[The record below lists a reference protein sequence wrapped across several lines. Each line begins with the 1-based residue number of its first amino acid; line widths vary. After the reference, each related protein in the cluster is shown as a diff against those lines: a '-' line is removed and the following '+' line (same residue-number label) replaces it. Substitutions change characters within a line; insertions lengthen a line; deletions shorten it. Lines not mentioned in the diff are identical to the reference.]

1 MFCATS
7 SRRLVCVWFKG
18 TALNEGSRVCITQAA
33 TPLWFVART
42 GPQPRSGTPLPTRQ
56 PIACSAALAALSQ
69 IGSTIAPCTQPLRGV
84 IRRRCVR
91 FVCIPV
97 SSSWLNWKPDTPPSS
112 LHAMFCSCSI
122 AIAEL
127 RFASECRQN
136 VVSPRSIG
144 LIMNSLLMQLAL
156 AALGQFGG
164 NGPMSM
170 GAVPVAA
177 VPTGGLPIGAFPAGR
192 RRPVMPVSRPMTRY
206 PTATAPG
213 RTSSLQLASLATAT
227 CLMRERQL
235 SRAQAVDLLDRQG
248 QIWRWEPRWGQR
260 IQLAS
265 VDGAINAAGGCR
277 TMVRRIQNSPV
288 SIPSMARVPVNRNPV
303 RTGSRSEREGF
314 GLFPYR

>member
-33 TPLWFVART
+33 TPLWFVALT
-42 GPQPRSGTPLPTRQ
+42 DPQPRSGTPLPTRQ

-164 NGPMSM
+164 NGPMPM
-170 GAVPVAA
+170 
-177 VPTGGLPIGAFPAGR
+177 GGLPIGAFPAGR

-248 QIWRWEPRWGQR
+248 QIWGWEPRWGQR

-288 SIPSMARVPVNRNPV
+288 STPSMATVPVNRNPV
-303 RTGSRSEREGF
+303 RTDSRSEREGF

>member
-7 SRRLVCVWFKG
+7 SRRLVCVWFRG

-33 TPLWFVART
+33 TPLWFVALT
-42 GPQPRSGTPLPTRQ
+42 DPQPRSGTPLPTRQ

-97 SSSWLNWKPDTPPSS
+97 SSNWLNWKPDTPPSS

-144 LIMNSLLMQLAL
+144 INHEFITDATS
-156 AALGQFGG
+156 
-164 NGPMSM
+164 
-170 GAVPVAA
+170 
-177 VPTGGLPIGAFPAGR
+177 AGCPR
-192 RRPVMPVSRPMTRY
+192 SV
-206 PTATAPG
+206 
-213 RTSSLQLASLATAT
+213 
-227 CLMRERQL
+227 
-235 SRAQAVDLLDRQG
+235 
-248 QIWRWEPRWGQR
+248 RWQWPH
-260 IQLAS
+260 A
-265 VDGAINAAGGCR
+265 DGGCSHGR
-277 TMVRRIQNSPV
+277 CSDGGASHRSFSCGKETSRH
-288 SIPSMARVPVNRNPV
+288 ARVQADAPLPHGNSARSHLISPARITGHSHMLDA
-303 RTGSRSEREGF
+303 RTTAKPRAGC
-314 GLFPYR
+314 

>member
-7 SRRLVCVWFKG
+7 SRRLVCVWFRG

-42 GPQPRSGTPLPTRQ
+42 GPLPRSGTPLPTRQ

-97 SSSWLNWKPDTPPSS
+97 SSNWLNWKPDTPPSS

-144 LIMNSLLMQLAL
+144 INHEFITDATSAGCPRSVRWQC
-156 AALGQFGG
+156 
-164 NGPMSM
+164 PMSI
-170 GAVPVAA
+170 GAVPMAA
-177 VPTGGLPIGAFPAGR
+177 VPMGGLPIGAFPAGR
-192 RRPVMPVSRPMTRY
+192 RRPVMPVSRPLTRY

-248 QIWRWEPRWGQR
+248 QIWGWEP
-260 IQLAS
+260 
-265 VDGAINAAGGCR
+265 
-277 TMVRRIQNSPV
+277 
-288 SIPSMARVPVNRNPV
+288 
-303 RTGSRSEREGF
+303 
-314 GLFPYR
+314 